1 MCGIIG
7 YIGTDNGVDY
17 VLDGLKNLEYRGYDS
32 SGICIINSS
41 SQTNLIKQVGGI
53 DKLVQKVKTIRPN
66 GKLIIGHTRWATHGK
81 PSISNAHPHFNN
93 DHNIF
98 VVHNGI
104 IENYLEIKSKLIDRG
119 YKFVSETDSEVIPNL
134 VDFYYKK
141 IGSLSEAFRMTLDD
155 LRGTYAICLV
165 STIEPDKLFVS
176 RLGSPLVIGKA
187 GNKIF
192 VSSDPS
198 AITNRTKSISFLN
211 DYDVAQISLKKIKVF
226 NQKDNKPSFAKFEI
240 INQRNEQN
248 NLGDWPNYMIKEINQ
263 APEVVEL
270 AIKGR
275 LSPKHQIKLGGL
287 DDVSS
292 QLDHIDRIIIVGCG
306 TSYYAGLIGEYLIE
320 EFSDI
325 PVEVELGSEFKYK
338 NEPISRSTC
347 LIAIS
352 QSGETADTI
361 AAINKVKDFGVL
373 KLGIVNSIGSTISRI
388 TDAGVYCHAGNEK
401 SVASTKAFIA
411 QVTVLSLLA
420 LRLAKIRTKSF
431 DNLSEELLKL
441 PDKIRAVLGQSD
453 QIQKLAHKYIK
464 YKNFLFIGR
473 KYNYPIALEGALK
486 LKEVSYVHAE
496 GYSAGEMKHGPIAL
510 IDKTFPTIVIATKGD
525 LYKKTI
531 SNLLEIRSR
540 GGPIVLITNFKDQK
554 IKNMVDDLI
563 YVPESHEETATQIIT
578 VALQLFAYYFSL
590 ELGNNIDKPRNLA
603 KSVTVE

>member
-7 YIGTDNGVDY
+7 YIGNDNGVDY
-17 VLDGLKNLEYRGYDS
+17 VLGGLKNLEYRGYDS
-32 SGICIINSS
+32 SGICIINNS

-53 DKLVQKVKTIRPN
+53 DKLVQKIKITKPN

-81 PSISNAHPHFNN
+81 PSTQNAHPHFNN
-93 DHNIF
+93 DRSIF
-98 VVHNGI
+98 IVHNGI
-104 IENYLEIKSKLIDRG
+104 IENYLEIKSKLTSRG
-119 YKFVSETDSEVIPNL
+119 YKFISETDSEVIPNL

-141 IGSLSEAFRMTLDD
+141 VNSLSRAFRMALSD
-155 LRGTYAICLV
+155 LKGTYAICLV
-165 STIEPDKLFVS
+165 STIEPDKIFVS
-176 RLGSPLVIGKA
+176 RLGSPLVIGKTKD
-187 GNKIF
+187 KIF

-198 AITNRTKSISFLN
+198 AITNKTKTVSFLN
-211 DYDVAQISLKKIKVF
+211 DFDIAEVALKKIKIF
-226 NQKDNKPSFAKFEI
+226 NQKGNKVSSAKFETI
-240 INQRNEQN
+240 SHNDSQN

-263 APEVVEL
+263 IPEVVEL

-275 LSPKHQIKLGGL
+275 LGANHQIKLGGL
-287 DDVSS
+287 DDVST
-292 QLDHIDRIIIVGCG
+292 QLEHIDRIVIVGCG

-320 EFSDI
+320 EFANI
-325 PVEVELGSEFKYK
+325 PVEVELSSEFKYK

-361 AAINKVKDFGVL
+361 AALNKVKDFGVL
-373 KLGIVNSIGSTISRI
+373 KLGIVNSIGSTISRM
-388 TDAGVYCHAGNEK
+388 TDAGVYCHAGNER

-420 LRLAKIRTKSF
+420 LRLAKTRNKSV
-431 DNLSEELLKL
+431 DDLMEDLLNL
-441 PDKIRAVLGQSD
+441 PDKIRKVLDQSE
-453 QIQKLAHKYIK
+453 QIQKLVHKYIK

-510 IDKTFPTIVIATKGD
+510 IDKSFPTIVIATKGD

-531 SNLLEIRSR
+531 SNLLEIKSR
-540 GGPIVLITNFKDQK
+540 GGPIILITNFQDQK
-554 IKNMVDDLI
+554 IKNMVDDI
-563 YVPESHEETATQIIT
+563 VYVPESGEETAVQIIS

-590 ELGNNIDKPRNLA
+590 ALGKNIDKPRNLA